1 MNRYLAILI
10 AALTSAEMQAF
21 QLTPRL
27 VVNINIDQL
36 RTDYIETFS
45 PLFGSEGFK
54 KLFTQGKVYDAASY
68 NFTPI
73 DRASAISSIA
83 TGTSPYHHGIIS
95 STWLDH
101 KTLRPTSCVDDIK
114 HFASPVKLQ
123 TSTIGDELKVSS
135 HGTSIVYGLAAYK
148 DAAILSAGHAADNAI
163 WIDENTGKWRT
174 STYYTPK
181 PEKWLPQAPIVN
193 ATKKGNNFST
203 TEYND
208 QIAELALTVIQAR
221 AMGVDE
227 TPDLLNISLSAA
239 PISQS
244 SDARTE
250 MEGVYTR
257 LDKALGKLINN
268 IETQNGKD
276 KVLFVIT
283 STGYAQA
290 DNRDYTQYR
299 IPTGTFYINRTAK
312 LLNVYLSAIYGP
324 GEYVE
329 AYYHNQIYLN
339 HRLIGQKKV
348 TLHEV
353 LNRCQELLIQTTGI
367 SDVFTS
373 ERLLSGNNDI
383 QKLRNGFY
391 PPISGDITIE
401 IAPGWQLV
409 NEIIPDNYTS
419 STAFI
424 PFPIIFYGN
433 GIKAEKITTP
443 VTVDQI
449 APTISKAIKIR
460 APNACSSAPLF

>member
-1 MNRYLAILI
+1 MNRYIAILI

-36 RTDYIETFS
+36 RTDYIEAFS
-45 PLFGSEGFK
+45 PLFGTDGFK
-54 KLFTQGKVYDAASY
+54 KLLYQGKVYDAASY
-68 NFTPI
+68 SFTPI
-73 DRASAISSIA
+73 DRASAISSIT

-101 KTLRPTSCVDDIK
+101 KTLRPASCVDDIK
-114 HFASPVKLQ
+114 YFASPAKLQ
-123 TSTIGDELKVSS
+123 TSTIGDEMKVSS
-135 HGTSIVYGLAAYK
+135 NGTSIVYGLAAYK

-181 PEKWLPQAPIVN
+181 SEKWLPQSSIVT
-193 ATKKGNNFST
+193 ATKRGNSFNA
-203 TEYND
+203 TEYNEH
-208 QIAELALTVIQAR
+208 IANMALTVIQAR
-221 AMGVDE
+221 AMGADE
-227 TPDLLNISLSAA
+227 TPDLLNISLSATA
-239 PISQS
+239 FSQTS
-244 SDARTE
+244 TSRTD
-250 MEGVYTR
+250 MERVYTQ
-257 LDKALGKLINN
+257 LDKTLGKLISN
-268 IETQNGKD
+268 IEAQSGKD

-290 DNRDYTQYR
+290 DNRNYTQYR

-324 GEYVE
+324 GEYIE

-339 HRLIGQKKV
+339 HRLIGQKKA
-348 TLHEV
+348 TLHDV
-353 LNRCQELLIQTTGI
+353 LSRCQELLSQTAGV

-373 ERLLSGNNDI
+373 KRLLSGNNDI

-401 IAPGWQLV
+401 IAPGWQLI
-409 NEIIPDNYTS
+409 NEIIPEHYTS
-419 STAFI
+419 STTFV
-424 PFPIIFYGN
+424 PFPIIFYGA
-433 GIKAEKITTP
+433 GIHAERVTTP

-460 APNACSSAPLF
+460 APNACSAAPLF